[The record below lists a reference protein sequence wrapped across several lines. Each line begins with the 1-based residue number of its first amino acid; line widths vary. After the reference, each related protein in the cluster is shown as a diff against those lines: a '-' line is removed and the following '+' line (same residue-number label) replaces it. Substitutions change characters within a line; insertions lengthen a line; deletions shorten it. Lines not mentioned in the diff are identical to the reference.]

1 MSNKVIDIDMKNR
14 TYFFFDDIINR
25 KNFDSNN
32 INIDKK
38 SYKYILIYFIGYM
51 MMKDSKYVKINSVNP
66 LYVIFNKV
74 NGYFEE
80 INGNKFLT
88 LVPTN
93 ESK

>member
-38 SYKYILIYFIGYM
+38 LYKYILIYFIGYM

>member
-93 ESK
+93 GSK